1 MMEAVRNME
10 PSVYVKNRV
19 RFDRPELDVSC
30 FWVSGVVDR
39 IHSIPPEEGQIMR
52 LAYGLF

>member
-1 MMEAVRNME
+1 MEAVRNME

-39 IHSIPPEEGQIMR
+39 IHSIPPEEGHDYAFGGMV
-52 LAYGLF
+52 